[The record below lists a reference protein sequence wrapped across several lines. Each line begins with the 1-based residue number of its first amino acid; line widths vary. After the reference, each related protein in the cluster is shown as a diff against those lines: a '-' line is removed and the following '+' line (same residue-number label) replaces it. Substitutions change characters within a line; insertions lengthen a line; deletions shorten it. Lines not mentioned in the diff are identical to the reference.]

1 MEGPNTL
8 VCKSIVPTQDAEVA
22 VSKREVTSYKSI
34 FGNVD
39 RVREIVEPGAFASW
53 AELPQAIAKGQIPT
67 RHNHRELVGKM
78 IHAEEDLLGLLTT
91 EKYGTDPVSDRVFSL
106 VRDRILTTSSFQAS
120 FKASDRV
127 KQKGPDGEP
136 VWVLKALRLREAGP
150 ADPDFAVNPE
160 TRVVAVKGLPELA
173 DCVSAMNAMLG
184 TEQWCMSAMERLTPA
199 EQDAMRMFVGSLP
212 TVGQCVSMMSGAV
225 AVGSRVRVKA
235 GAEHDEETKG
245 AAGTVAEMG
254 TCALAVKFDGMDGVH
269 KWYVA
274 DELEIE
280 SASDEKDESAMDDAA
295 IGKAF
300 QVTELYRAARL
311 DGLLDR
317 ISHSLTKCRPSAAPN

>member
-1 MEGPNTL
+1 MEGPDTL

-22 VSKREVTSYKSI
+22 VSKREVTSYKSM

-120 FKASDRV
+120 YKASDRV

-160 TRVVAVKGLPELA
+160 TRVVSVKGLSDVA
-173 DCVSAMNAMLG
+173 SALSNVASLDSQEVWTMDSIA
-184 TEQWCMSAMERLTPA
+184 RLSDDDKESLRIILRLMPA
-199 EQDAMRMFVGSLP
+199 GMACDKILEVLDG
-212 TVGQCVSMMSGAV
+212 
-225 AVGSRVRVKA
+225 
-235 GAEHDEETKG
+235 G
-245 AAGTVAEMG
+245 AAVDTAPYEAAAE
-254 TCALAVKFDGMDGVH
+254 
-269 KWYVA
+269 
-274 DELEIE
+274 
-280 SASDEKDESAMDDAA
+280 
-295 IGKAF
+295 KAF
-300 QVTELYRAARL
+300 QITELYRAARL

-317 ISHSLTKCRPSAAPN
+317 ITHGLTKCRPSAAPN

>member
-1 MEGPNTL
+1 MEGPDTL

-22 VSKREVTSYKSI
+22 VSKREVTSYKSM

-120 FKASDRV
+120 YKASDRV

-136 VWVLKALRLREAGP
+136 VWVLKALGLREAGP

-160 TRVVAVKGLPELA
+160 TRVVSVKGLSDVA
-173 DCVSAMNAMLG
+173 SALSNVASLDSQEVWTMD
-184 TEQWCMSAMERLTPA
+184 SISRLSDDDKESLRIILRLMPA
-199 EQDAMRMFVGSLP
+199 GMACDKILEVLDG
-212 TVGQCVSMMSGAV
+212 
-225 AVGSRVRVKA
+225 
-235 GAEHDEETKG
+235 G
-245 AAGTVAEMG
+245 AAVDTAPYEAAAE
-254 TCALAVKFDGMDGVH
+254 
-269 KWYVA
+269 
-274 DELEIE
+274 
-280 SASDEKDESAMDDAA
+280 
-295 IGKAF
+295 KAF
-300 QVTELYRAARL
+300 QITELYRAARL

-317 ISHSLTKCRPSAAPN
+317 ITHGLTKCRPSAAPN

>member
-1 MEGPNTL
+1 MEGPDTL

-22 VSKREVTSYKSI
+22 VSRREVTSYKSM

-120 FKASDRV
+120 YKASDRV
-127 KQKGPDGEP
+127 KQKGPDGDP

-160 TRVVAVKGLPELA
+160 TRVVSVKGLSDVA
-173 DCVSAMNAMLG
+173 SALSNVASLDSQEVWTMD
-184 TEQWCMSAMERLTPA
+184 SISRLSDDDKESLRIILRLMPA
-199 EQDAMRMFVGSLP
+199 GMACDKILEVLDG
-212 TVGQCVSMMSGAV
+212 
-225 AVGSRVRVKA
+225 
-235 GAEHDEETKG
+235 G
-245 AAGTVAEMG
+245 AAVDTAPYEAAAE
-254 TCALAVKFDGMDGVH
+254 
-269 KWYVA
+269 
-274 DELEIE
+274 
-280 SASDEKDESAMDDAA
+280 
-295 IGKAF
+295 KAF
-300 QVTELYRAARL
+300 QITELYRAARL

-317 ISHSLTKCRPSAAPN
+317 ITHGLTKCRPSAAPN

>member
-1 MEGPNTL
+1 MEGPDTL

-120 FKASDRV
+120 YKASDRV

-160 TRVVAVKGLPELA
+160 TRVVSVKGLSDVA
-173 DCVSAMNAMLG
+173 SALSNVASLDSQEVWTMDSIA
-184 TEQWCMSAMERLTPA
+184 RLSDDDKESLRIILRLMPA
-199 EQDAMRMFVGSLP
+199 GMACDKILEVLDG
-212 TVGQCVSMMSGAV
+212 
-225 AVGSRVRVKA
+225 
-235 GAEHDEETKG
+235 G
-245 AAGTVAEMG
+245 AAVDTAPYEAAAE
-254 TCALAVKFDGMDGVH
+254 
-269 KWYVA
+269 
-274 DELEIE
+274 
-280 SASDEKDESAMDDAA
+280 
-295 IGKAF
+295 KAF
-300 QVTELYRAARL
+300 QITELYRAARL

-317 ISHSLTKCRPSAAPN
+317 ITHGLTKCRPSAAPN

>member
-1 MEGPNTL
+1 MEGPDTL

-22 VSKREVTSYKSI
+22 VSKREVTSYKSM

-120 FKASDRV
+120 YKASDRV

-160 TRVVAVKGLPELA
+160 TRVVSVKGLSDVASALSNVASLDSQEVWTMDSIARLSDA
-173 DCVSAMNAMLG
+173 DKESLRIIL
-184 TEQWCMSAMERLTPA
+184 RLMPA
-199 EQDAMRMFVGSLP
+199 GMACDKILEVLDG
-212 TVGQCVSMMSGAV
+212 
-225 AVGSRVRVKA
+225 
-235 GAEHDEETKG
+235 G
-245 AAGTVAEMG
+245 AAVDTAPYEAAAE
-254 TCALAVKFDGMDGVH
+254 
-269 KWYVA
+269 
-274 DELEIE
+274 
-280 SASDEKDESAMDDAA
+280 
-295 IGKAF
+295 KAF
-300 QVTELYRAARL
+300 QITELYRAARL

-317 ISHSLTKCRPSAAPN
+317 ITHGLTKCRPSAAPN

>member
-1 MEGPNTL
+1 MEGPDTL

-22 VSKREVTSYKSI
+22 VSRREVTSYKSM

-120 FKASDRV
+120 YKASDRV

-160 TRVVAVKGLPELA
+160 TRVVSVKGLSDVA
-173 DCVSAMNAMLG
+173 SALSNVASLDSQEVWTMD
-184 TEQWCMSAMERLTPA
+184 SISRLSDDDKESLRIILRLMPA
-199 EQDAMRMFVGSLP
+199 GMACDKILEVLDG
-212 TVGQCVSMMSGAV
+212 
-225 AVGSRVRVKA
+225 
-235 GAEHDEETKG
+235 G
-245 AAGTVAEMG
+245 AAVDTAP
-254 TCALAVKFDGMDGVH
+254 
-269 KWYVA
+269 Y
-274 DELEIE
+274 
-280 SASDEKDESAMDDAA
+280 DAA
-295 IGKAF
+295 AEKAF
-300 QVTELYRAARL
+300 QITELYRAARL

-317 ISHSLTKCRPSAAPN
+317 ITHGLTKCRPSAAPN

>member
-1 MEGPNTL
+1 MEGPDTL

-22 VSKREVTSYKSI
+22 VSRREVTSYKSM

-120 FKASDRV
+120 YKASDRV

-160 TRVVAVKGLPELA
+160 TRVVSVKGLSDVA
-173 DCVSAMNAMLG
+173 SALSNVASLDSQEVWTMD
-184 TEQWCMSAMERLTPA
+184 SISRLSDDDKESLRIILRLMPA
-199 EQDAMRMFVGSLP
+199 GMACDKILEVLDG
-212 TVGQCVSMMSGAV
+212 
-225 AVGSRVRVKA
+225 
-235 GAEHDEETKG
+235 G
-245 AAGTVAEMG
+245 AAVDTAPYEAAAE
-254 TCALAVKFDGMDGVH
+254 
-269 KWYVA
+269 
-274 DELEIE
+274 
-280 SASDEKDESAMDDAA
+280 
-295 IGKAF
+295 KAF
-300 QVTELYRAARL
+300 QITELYRAARL

-317 ISHSLTKCRPSAAPN
+317 ITHGLTKCRPSAAPN

>member
-1 MEGPNTL
+1 MEGPDTL

-22 VSKREVTSYKSI
+22 VSKREVTSYKSM

-120 FKASDRV
+120 YKASDRV

-160 TRVVAVKGLPELA
+160 TRVVSVKGLSDVA
-173 DCVSAMNAMLG
+173 SALSNVASLDSQEVWTMDSIA
-184 TEQWCMSAMERLTPA
+184 RLSDDDKESLRIILRLMPA
-199 EQDAMRMFVGSLP
+199 GMACDKILEVLDG
-212 TVGQCVSMMSGAV
+212 
-225 AVGSRVRVKA
+225 
-235 GAEHDEETKG
+235 G
-245 AAGTVAEMG
+245 AAADTAPYEAAAE
-254 TCALAVKFDGMDGVH
+254 
-269 KWYVA
+269 
-274 DELEIE
+274 
-280 SASDEKDESAMDDAA
+280 
-295 IGKAF
+295 KAF
-300 QVTELYRAARL
+300 QITELYRAARL

-317 ISHSLTKCRPSAAPN
+317 ITHGLTKCRPSAAPN

>member
-1 MEGPNTL
+1 MEGPDTL

-22 VSKREVTSYKSI
+22 VSKREVTSYKSM

-120 FKASDRV
+120 YKASDRV

-160 TRVVAVKGLPELA
+160 TRVVSVKGLSDVA
-173 DCVSAMNAMLG
+173 SALSNVASLDSQEVWTMDSIA
-184 TEQWCMSAMERLTPA
+184 RLSDDDKESLRVILRLMPA
-199 EQDAMRMFVGSLP
+199 GMACDKILEVLDG
-212 TVGQCVSMMSGAV
+212 
-225 AVGSRVRVKA
+225 
-235 GAEHDEETKG
+235 G
-245 AAGTVAEMG
+245 AAVDTAPYEAAAE
-254 TCALAVKFDGMDGVH
+254 
-269 KWYVA
+269 
-274 DELEIE
+274 
-280 SASDEKDESAMDDAA
+280 
-295 IGKAF
+295 KAF
-300 QVTELYRAARL
+300 QITELYRAARL

-317 ISHSLTKCRPSAAPN
+317 ITHGLTKCRPSAAPN